1 MLYAGISGSIGIWGD
16 ILAFAT
22 SIAPAVAEVVAYIL
36 IILVNIASLG
46 GIAVIVG
53 GYFLTTNRFG
63 TGKFVIGIA
72 AGMGLIG
79 LLILIGEMYMAS
91 GVEAFFQ
98 IYNLIANSMGLL
110 GVVLTIVGRTIAKK
124 PE

>member
-1 MLYAGISGSIGIWGD
+1 MIYAGISGSVGIWGD
-16 ILAFAT
+16 ILVFAAAL
-22 SIAPAVAEVVAYIL
+22 APGLADIVAYIL

-46 GIAVIVG
+46 GFAVIVG
-53 GYFLTTNRFG
+53 GYLLTTNRFG

-79 LLILIGEMYMAS
+79 LLILIGEMYMAI
-91 GVEAFFQ
+91 GFEAFIQ
-98 IYNLIANSMGLL
+98 VYNLIANSTGLI

>member
-1 MLYAGISGSIGIWGD
+1 MLYAGISGSVGIWAD
-16 ILAFAT
+16 ILLFAAT
-22 SIAPAVAEVVAYIL
+22 YAPAIADIVAYIL

-53 GYFLTTNRFG
+53 GYMLTTNRFG

-79 LLILIGEMYMAS
+79 LLIMIGEMYLAI
-91 GVEAFFQ
+91 GVDAFFQ
-98 IYNLIANSMGLL
+98 IYNLIANSTGLL